1 MDPSSHAETAGQRKS
16 RSPSPEVEVAVEQND
31 FAPGSELR
39 SGSDTALSSPTPVQ
53 ACIDT
58 SVPNFQAPAPNLVQT
73 PSVHSSWSA
82 TSDRQLGHG
91 SQTDPADRVFPI
103 RSVIS
108 VDPKNRPP
116 ESDYF
121 PRMSSESTGGMS
133 FTRPYQSRNDSE
145 LAGRRH
151 GSITSD
157 SVLSP
162 PAMMSPPIREGDN
175 RRRNNT
181 TGARSSVQADAER
194 QGSTGLP
201 LFTGAAS
208 EDEESEFTED
218 MRSNAP
224 TSSRPDTPARQ
235 ESSLDGLMTTRFKY
249 VMTDEGHHIIIGK
262 EGTLQ
267 RCEDEP
273 IHTPGAIQGFGL
285 MLAIREEVDGRFT
298 VRYASENSKRIIGYN
313 PLQLFRLNNFTDILT
328 EEQADNLLDHI
339 DFIRDEDADPA
350 VNGPEVFSMS
360 IRPPKKRYVEHWLL
374 TYVNL
379 VSATIICLQAL

>member
-1 MDPSSHAETAGQRKS
+1 MQ
-16 RSPSPEVEVAVEQND
+16 QND

-53 ACIDT
+53 ARIDT
-58 SVPNFQAPAPNLVQT
+58 SISNFNAPAPSCAQT

-82 TSDRQLGHG
+82 ASDRQLGHG

-116 ESDYF
+116 EQEYF
-121 PRMSSESTGGMS
+121 PRMSSESTGGRS
-133 FTRPYQSRNDSE
+133 FTRTYPSRNDTDMPV
-145 LAGRRH
+145 RRH

-162 PAMMSPPIREGDN
+162 PALMSPPINEADH
-175 RRRNNT
+175 RRRNEIA
-181 TGARSSVQADAER
+181 GARSSVQADAER

-201 LFTGAAS
+201 LFTGVAS
-208 EDEESEFTED
+208 EDEESVFTED
-218 MRSNAP
+218 MRSIGPA
-224 TSSRPDTPARQ
+224 SSRPETPGEQQRT
-235 ESSLDGLMTTRFKY
+235 LDNLTTTRFKH
-249 VMTDEGHHIIIGK
+249 VMTDEGHHIITGK

-273 IHTPGAIQGFGL
+273 IHTPGAVQAFGL
-285 MLAIREEVDGRFT
+285 MLAIREEADGRFT
-298 VRYASENSKRIIGYN
+298 VRCASENSKRIIGYS

-350 VNGPEVFSMS
+350 INGPEVFSMS
-360 IRPPKKRYVEHWLL
+360 IRPPKKRYVDHNTPISFLCSLIWQIGQ
-374 TYVNL
+374 TL
-379 VSATIICLQAL
+379 VCPPYSPGSPGPDHLRVRA